1 MSFFDERAGREPH
14 YNQLTFKRFD
24 RGLSMKHQIPA
35 AIITAILAL
44 VLAGPSMPAAIQDV
58 DAHEKRP
65 RIGLVLGGGGARGAA
80 HIGVL
85 KELERLRVPV
95 DAIVGT
101 SMGAA
106 VGGLYASG
114 MSVGELEDLVTSVDW
129 AATMSDDPPRR
140 DLTFRRKQ
148 DGAQFPINLE
158 LGVSGGEVKLPMG
171 VIQGQ
176 QLELLL
182 RKLTIDVAT
191 VTDFDEL
198 PVPFRAIASNI
209 ESGELHVLESGDLAR
224 SIRASMSVPAILAPA
239 RIDGHL
245 LADGGLVGNLPV
257 DVMREY
263 MDVDVII
270 AVDVEFPL
278 YAAEELDSVLA
289 ITEQM
294 LTILIHKE
302 TLRQIGALTDDDILI
317 RPELGTFPST
327 GFGDIADTIEPG
339 VNATTAVAGR
349 LRELALDEAAFA
361 AYTASRTAQPESVD
375 SLAFVRVAEDGRIQP
390 SVLESRLQTRPGDAL
405 DVMRLAD
412 DADRLYG
419 LDLFE
424 QVSYQLVEEDGT
436 TGVEFQARPKGWGP
450 DTLQFALSLEDD
462 LEGSTAFNVSA
473 RLTRSALNRHGAEWR
488 TDLRLGTDPMLL
500 SEFYQPL
507 GWESRLFVAPSIQLR
522 QSNINAFSADVPVAR
537 LRTSSGDVGFDLGME
552 ISTWGEARI
561 GTFRGQGK
569 ARVKVGD
576 PEISNFDFDTGG
588 AFVQFRLDTL
598 DDPHFPGSGF
608 LADARWT
615 RSTPGMGADA
625 RFSTFESQVTGA
637 WSFGNN
643 LMQLGLGYAS
653 TVEGDLALQDY
664 FPLGGFLRLSGLER
678 GEISA
683 PHAAL
688 AKLVYLRRLNA
699 SAGNLFEVPLYL
711 GASVEAGNVWER
723 RADMTVGSARVNG
736 SVFVGLD
743 TYIGPVYV
751 AAGFAESG
759 RTNFYLFL
767 GSPPR

>member
-1 MSFFDERAGREPH
+1 
-14 YNQLTFKRFD
+14 
-24 RGLSMKHQIPA
+24 
-35 AIITAILAL
+35 
-44 VLAGPSMPAAIQDV
+44 
-58 DAHEKRP
+58 
-65 RIGLVLGGGGARGAA
+65 VLGGGGARGAA

-114 MSVGELEDLVTSVDW
+114 MTADELEDLVTSVDW
-129 AATMSDDPPRR
+129 AATMSDDPPRK
-140 DLTFRRKQ
+140 DLSFRRKQ

-158 LGVSGGEVKLPMG
+158 LGVSDGELKLPMG

-182 RKLTIDVAT
+182 RRLTVDVAT

-198 PVPFRAIASNI
+198 PIPFRAIASDI
-209 ESGELHVLESGDLAR
+209 ERGELQVLGQGDLAR

-239 RIDGHL
+239 RIDGRL
-245 LADGGLVGNLPV
+245 LADGGLVGNLPI
-257 DVMREY
+257 DVMREH
-263 MDVDVII
+263 MDVDIII

-294 LTILIHKE
+294 LTILIHRE
-302 TLRQIGALTDDDILI
+302 TLRQIEELGDQDILI
-317 RPELGTFPST
+317 RPELGTFPSA
-327 GFGDIADTIEPG
+327 GFGEIADTIAPG
-339 VNATTAVAGR
+339 VSATMAVEDR
-349 LRELALDEAAFA
+349 LSTLSLGEVAYD
-361 AYTASRTAQPESVD
+361 AYTAHRTARPD
-375 SLAFVRVAEDGRIQP
+375 PAGSLAFVRVAQDGALRP
-390 SVLESRLQTRPGDAL
+390 SVLESRLQTRPGDAIDTL
-405 DVMRLAD
+405 RLAD
-412 DADRLYG
+412 DADRLFG

-424 QVSYQLVEEDGT
+424 QVTYQLVDEDGA
-436 TGVEFQARPKGWGP
+436 TGVEFQARPKSWGP

-473 RLTRSALNRHGAEWR
+473 RLTRSALNQYGAEWR
-488 TDLRLGTDPMLL
+488 TDLRLGTDPELF

-507 GWESRLFVAPSIQLR
+507 GWESRLFVAPSIELR
-522 QSNINAFSADVPVAR
+522 QSNINAFMDDQPVAR
-537 LRTSSGDVGFDLGME
+537 LRTSSGDVGLDLGIE
-552 ISTWGEARI
+552 IGTWGEARL
-561 GTFRGQGK
+561 GAFRGQGK

-576 PEISNFDFDTGG
+576 PQVPNFDFDTGG
-588 AFVQFRLDTL
+588 VFVQFRLDTL
-598 DDPHFPGSGF
+598 DDPHFPSSGF
-608 LADARWT
+608 RADTRWT
-615 RSTPGMGADA
+615 RSTPGIGADT
-625 RFSTFESQVTGA
+625 RFSTFESQLTGA
-637 WSFGNN
+637 WGFGDN
-643 LMQLGLGYAS
+643 LVQLGLGYAS
-653 TVEGDLALQDY
+653 TVKGELALQDY

-678 GEISA
+678 GEISG

-699 SAGNLFEVPLYL
+699 SAGGLFEVPLYL
-711 GASVEAGNVWER
+711 GASLEAGNVWER
-723 RADMTVGSARVNG
+723 RADMKIDSARVNG
-736 SVFVGLD
+736 SLFVSLD

>member
-1 MSFFDERAGREPH
+1 MK
-14 YNQLTFKRFD
+14 NQNSARIVTALFALLLGAEGMPE
-24 RGLSMKHQIPA
+24 GLEQ
-35 AIITAILAL
+35 
-44 VLAGPSMPAAIQDV
+44 VDV
-58 DAHEKRP
+58 QSERP

-114 MSVGELEDLVTSVDW
+114 MTVVELENLVTSVDW

-140 DLTFRRKQ
+140 DLSFRRKQ

-158 LGVSGGEVKLPMG
+158 LGVSDGELKLPMG

-182 RKLTIDVAT
+182 RRLTIDVAT
-191 VTDFDEL
+191 VADFDDL
-198 PVPFRAIASNI
+198 PIPFRAIASDI
-209 ESGELHVLESGDLAR
+209 ERGELHVLGRGDLAR
-224 SIRASMSVPAILAPA
+224 SIRASMSVPAVLAPA

-257 DVMREY
+257 DVMREH
-263 MDVDVII
+263 MDVDIII

-278 YAAEELDSVLA
+278 YSAEELDSVLA

-302 TLRQIGALTDDDILI
+302 TLRQIDSLGDDDVLI

-339 VNATTAVAGR
+339 VNATIAAKDR
-349 LRELALDEAAFA
+349 LSALALDEVAYA
-361 AYTASRTAQPESVD
+361 AYTAGRTAQPETVD
-375 SLAFVRVAEDGRIQP
+375 SLAFVRVAQDGRVRP
-390 SVLESRLQTRPGDAL
+390 SVLESRLQTRPGDAV
-405 DVMRLAD
+405 DTFQLAD

-424 QVSYQLVEEDGT
+424 QVTYQLVEEDGA
-436 TGVEFQARPKGWGP
+436 TGVEFRARPKSWGP

-473 RLTRSALNRHGAEWR
+473 RLTRSTLNQYGAEWR
-488 TDLRLGTDPMLL
+488 TDLRLGTDPKLF

-507 GWESRLFVAPSIQLR
+507 GWESRLFIAPRIELR
-522 QSNINAFSADVPVAR
+522 QSNINAFAGDQPVAR
-537 LRTSSGDVGFDLGME
+537 LRTSSGDAGLDLGIE
-552 ISTWGEARI
+552 IGTWGEARL
-561 GTFRGQGK
+561 GAFRGQGK

-576 PEISNFDFDTGG
+576 PEVPNFDFDTGG
-588 AFVQFRLDTL
+588 VFVQFRLDTL
-598 DDPHFPGSGF
+598 DDPHFPSSGF
-608 LADARWT
+608 WADTRWT
-615 RSTPGMGADA
+615 RSTPGIGADS
-625 RFSTFESQVTGA
+625 RFSTFESELTGA
-637 WSFGNN
+637 WSFGDN
-643 LMQLGLGYAS
+643 LLQLGLGYAS
-653 TVEGDLALQDY
+653 TVKGELALQDY

-678 GEISA
+678 GEISG

-688 AKLVYLRRLNA
+688 AKLVYLRRLNG
-699 SAGNLFEVPLYL
+699 SAGGLFEVPLYL

-723 RADMTVGSARVNG
+723 RADMKIESARVNG
-736 SVFVGLD
+736 SLFVGLD

-759 RTNFYLFL
+759 RTNFYLFF
-767 GSPPR
+767 GAPPR